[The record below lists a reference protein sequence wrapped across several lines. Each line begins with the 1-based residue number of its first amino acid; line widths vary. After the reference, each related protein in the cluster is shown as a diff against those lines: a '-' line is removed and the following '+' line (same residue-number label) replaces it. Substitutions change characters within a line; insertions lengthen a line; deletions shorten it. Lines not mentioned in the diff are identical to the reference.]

1 MATSSTYYLNA
12 PSLGSATAV
21 FTDAAMTTCAPD
33 GFYSDGVIV
42 REMVSCVLLPQ
53 QTCPTCVEPCPV
65 SGVMGAG
72 QGYFILDVDTG
83 SGTGAIEVTFDPGD
97 GPFGIIGVYNGNIY
111 TWVSSENF
119 GYLASGSPAE
129 PVYLGDFPYNCGI
142 VPNSPH
148 SINKFRWDGATG
160 FTPLTGQEIVSVINS
175 QVQLTSGV
183 PGLCHMVIPKT
194 SATPTDLRLIV
205 IGLCSSISAF
215 TINATCP
222 TSLPVF
228 DSSGVNGNSNGACTD
243 AIDQNYYVHHV
254 NGSAGTLGLYDM
266 VFFDVNGQFPLPNG
280 YYHAPTACP
289 SPYTWFRVVNGVI
302 VLFGTCSYGSNYT
315 LQDCATGAIVVGT
328 YVGSTIPLGTL
339 CAVTASNCCWTVI
352 GYTSATATVDISSSS
367 PGVDCSDCCATF
379 SGTNNTDIILQ
390 VDYNDCSDVPQSAD
404 INPGDTLVICAKIG
418 SIISPG
424 MTFTATECGCP

>member
-1 MATSSTYYLNA
+1 MATSSTYYINA
-12 PSLGSATAV
+12 PSLASATAV

-33 GFYSDGVIV
+33 GFYSDGLIA
-42 REMVSCVLLPQ
+42 REMVGCVLLPQ
-53 QTCPTCVEPCPV
+53 QTCPSCVEPCPV
-65 SGVMGAG
+65 SGLMGAG
-72 QGYFILDVDTG
+72 QGYFIIDVDTG
-83 SGTGAIEVTFDPGD
+83 AGTGAIEITFDPGN
-97 GPFGIIGVYNGNIY
+97 GPFGIIGVYNSNIY
-111 TWVSSENF
+111 TWVSSVNY

-129 PVYLGDFPYNCGI
+129 PVYLGDFAYNCGI

-175 QVQLTSGV
+175 QTQLTATP

-205 IGLCSSISAF
+205 IGLCTSVSSF

-222 TSLPVF
+222 SSLPPF
-228 DSSGVNGNSNGACTD
+228 DSSGVNGNSNGACSD
-243 AIDQNYYVHHV
+243 AIDQTYYVHYV
-254 NGSAGTLGLYDM
+254 NGAAGTLGLYDM

-280 YYHAPTACP
+280 YYHAPGACP
-289 SPYTWFRVVNGVI
+289 SPYNWFRVVNGVI

-315 LQDCATGAIVVGT
+315 LQDCATGTIVVAS
-328 YVGSTIPLGTL
+328 YVGSTIPLGSIV
-339 CAVTASNCCWTVI
+339 AVGSSSCCWSVI
-352 GYTSATATVDISSSS
+352 GYTSATATVTIISVP
-367 PGVDCSDCCATF
+367 PGVTCEDCCATF

-390 VDYNDCSDVPQSAD
+390 VDYTDCSDVPQSAE

-424 MTFTATECGCP
+424 MTFEATECGCP